1 MTHHDTRRPAYRF
14 AAATVLTGLAA
25 AVSVSPVQATP
36 PQASATVVDH
46 VLAITGTSAADVVT
60 VDFTPLDSVAVDLG
74 HGVVRRFD
82 SRAFASVSA
91 YLGSGE
97 DRFQTLSGGAL
108 VDKPTTVR
116 SGAGDD
122 RVVGGAAND
131 DISGGSGEDFL
142 LGGAGTDVLVGGR
155 GADVVNGGIGTD
167 TEFLGSGDDT
177 AGWDPGEG
185 SDVVAGGLGLD
196 TLAFNGSDGDER
208 MSLAADGTSA
218 VFLRSPGNV
227 RMDLAAVERLDLD
240 TLGGVDNVVIG
251 DLTGTGLTVADV
263 DLAKSTG
270 GSDGKPDTVVVD
282 GTDQADGVDVSA
294 SGGAVDVSGLA
305 ARTVVSGGD
314 SDDTLEIDTGDG
326 NDQVHVDPAVNALIT
341 LAIDLGTGQ
350 L

>member
-1 MTHHDTRRPAYRF
+1 MTHHNTRRPAYRF

-36 PQASATVVDH
+36 AQASATVVDH
-46 VLAITGTSAADVVT
+46 VLAITGTSAADAVT

-82 SRAFASVSA
+82 SRAVASVSA

-97 DRFQTLSGGAL
+97 DRFQTVSGGTLA
-108 VDKPTTVR
+108 DKPTTVR

-142 LGGAGTDVLVGGR
+142 LGGAGTDVLAGGR
-155 GADVVNGGIGTD
+155 GADFVNGGVGTD

-177 AGWDPGEG
+177 AGWVPGEG
-185 SDVVAGGLGLD
+185 SDVVVGGLGFD
-196 TLAFNGSDGDER
+196 ALAFTGSDGDEQ
-208 MSLAADGTSA
+208 MSLAADGTNA

-227 RMDLAAVERLDLD
+227 RMDLTGVERLDLD
-240 TLGGVDNVVIG
+240 TLRGTDNVVIG
-251 DLTGTGLTVADV
+251 DLTGTSLTVADV
-263 DLAKSTG
+263 DLASSAG
-270 GSDGKPDTVVVD
+270 DGKSDTVVVN

-294 SGGAVDVSGLA
+294 SAGAVDVSGLA
-305 ARTVVSGGD
+305 ARTVIAGSD
-314 SDDTLEIDTGDG
+314 SDDRLEIHTRDG
-326 NDQVHVDPAVNALIT
+326 NDQVHVEPAVSALIT
-341 LAIDLGTGQ
+341 VALDLGTGQ